1 MSESD
6 SELVLFAKAVS
17 RLLGWSYVLC
27 WSLSFYPQ
35 PILNW
40 RRKST
45 QGLAIDFPT
54 CNVLGFVA
62 YSISTGAF
70 LYSPAIRSQ
79 YAYRHSASPEPTVR
93 FNDFLFAAHGAVLC
107 IIIYSQFYT
116 WIWGFNVG
124 ARQKASRV
132 VLGIFWGS
140 ILGILVVIFIVRTR
154 GKNAGY
160 DPSSWAWLDVIYALG
175 YVKLIVTVIKYIP
188 QVFVNYKRKS
198 TVGWSIGQILLD
210 FAGGVLSIA
219 QLVIDSSLQNDWSGL
234 TGNPV
239 KFGLGNISIAFDIIF
254 ICQHFIFYRTSAKDI
269 EEEEWPNE
277 RQGLLAPR
285 IY

>member
-1 MSESD
+1 MSETE
-6 SELVLFAKAVS
+6 SEFVLFAKAIS
-17 RLLGWSYVLC
+17 RVLGWTYFLC

-54 CNVLGFVA
+54 CNVLGFIA
-62 YSISTGAF
+62 YTISTASF
-70 LYSPAIRSQ
+70 LYSSTIREQ
-79 YAYRHSASPEPTVR
+79 YALRHPVAPEPTVR
-93 FNDFLFAAHGAVLC
+93 FNDFLFAAHGALLC
-107 IIIYSQFYT
+107 IVIYSQFYT
-116 WIWGFNVG
+116 WIWGFKVG

-140 ILGILVVIFIVRTR
+140 ILGVLVVTTIVLIR
-154 GKNAGY
+154 GKDGGY
-160 DPSSWAWLDVIYALG
+160 DGSGWAWLDVIYALG

-198 TVGWSIGQILLD
+198 TVGWAISTILLD
-210 FAGGVLSIA
+210 FSGGVLSLG
-219 QLVIDSSLQNDWSGL
+219 QLLIDSSLQGDWSGL

-239 KFGLGNISIAFDIIF
+239 KLGLSNISLAFDIIF
-254 ICQHFIFYRTSAKDI
+254 MCQHYVLYTSSEDTD
-269 EEEEWPNE
+269 EEEWPNE